1 MPHPEFSSIRARLEG
16 ANPVPLAMSLIHL
29 TGDLSLLEH
38 ITPHIRG
45 AWEHLESI
53 PTELAGDIR
62 NRMAACMVEMS
73 KGGAPVMAQ
82 PSSQVIQKM
91 MSAAVGEQVSEAYVP
106 MLLEQVGLQVSDQH
120 MLSHGRSQDLSAQT
134 DSGEHTH
141 PEGRT
146 DPGLIAQSDTPDV
159 SGDVTGDKGTPITK
173 TNALHVAII
182 GAGASGLC
190 AAIQLGKLGI
200 PYTIFEKNAEVGGT
214 WYENRYPGCAVD
226 TPNHFYQF
234 SFEPNNNWP
243 NYFSQR
249 DAIQAYL
256 QHCAD
261 KYEVRKHIRFNTEV
275 SAAVFD
281 EATQTWSIQVTSK
294 TTKQTTPQPSVQAAQ
309 QTTARARAN
318 HQETAKTTD
327 HTTGQTADE
336 AESVEHIQANAV
348 ICAVGQLNRPAIP
361 KLPGLEQ
368 YQGQVIHTA
377 QWPEQLDLT
386 GKKVALIG
394 TGASAVQVGPAIA
407 AQVESLAVLQR
418 SGSWVVRR
426 PNIDGVVSEDT
437 KWVLNNVPFY
447 APWYR
452 FQLFWAFGDGLFE
465 ALKIDPTWQG
475 GSESISAFN
484 ARLRESMM
492 KHIRRELAG
501 RDDLLKK
508 VVPDFPPFGK
518 RVLGDAGWYSM
529 LKRDNVRLETGAI
542 KQVHANAV
550 ELEDGTL
557 IEADILVMATGFQ
570 AGRMLWPMDIQGRG
584 GATIRQK
591 WGDDDPRAF
600 LGITAPEF
608 PNFFMMYGPNTNIG
622 HGGSALF
629 LAECQT
635 RYFMGL
641 IHALRTQPIRSVE
654 CREDVHDRYNQEID
668 SLLGQLS
675 WSHPSVSTWYKNAKG
690 RIVTN
695 QPWSL
700 LDYWRLTYEAKLTD
714 YHQVS

>member
-1 MPHPEFSSIRARLEG
+1 MLSFQRLKLLAGKRETVDLLKSVLLVICKSYLLFRYQHSMPHSDFSSIRARLEG

-38 ITPHIRG
+38 IVPHIRG

-53 PTELAGDIR
+53 PPALAGDIR
-62 NRMAACMVEMS
+62 ERMAACMVEMS
-73 KGGAPVMAQ
+73 KGGTPAMAQ

-120 MLSHGRSQDLSAQT
+120 MLNLART
-134 DSGEHTH
+134 ITPGEV
-141 PEGRT
+141 PSR
-146 DPGLIAQSDTPDV
+146 P
-159 SGDVTGDKGTPITK
+159 K
-173 TNALHVAII
+173 TNALHVVII

-190 AAIQLGKLGI
+190 AAIHLGKLGI

-256 QHCAD
+256 EHCAD
-261 KYEVRKHIRFNTEV
+261 KHEVRKHIRFNTEV
-275 SAAVFD
+275 SSVVFD
-281 EATQTWSIQVTSK
+281 EVTQTWSIQASQK
-294 TTKQTTPQPSVQAAQ
+294 TTKQTTD
-309 QTTARARAN
+309 N
-318 HQETAKTTD
+318 
-327 HTTGQTADE
+327 ADR
-336 AESVEHIQANAV
+336 VEYIQANAV

-368 YQGQVIHTA
+368 FQGQVVHTA
-377 QWPEQLDLT
+377 QWPEHLDVK
-386 GKKVALIG
+386 GKKIALIG

-542 KQVHANAV
+542 KQVHAKAV

-584 GATIRQK
+584 GVTIRQK

-600 LGITAPEF
+600 LGIAAPEF

-641 IHALRTQPIRSVE
+641 IQALRTQPIRSVE
-654 CREDVHDRYNQEID
+654 CRQEVHDRYNQEID
-668 SLLGQLS
+668 HLLGQLS

-700 LDYWRLTYEAKLTD
+700 LDYWRLTYEAKLSD
-714 YHQVS
+714 YHLVG

>member
-1 MPHPEFSSIRARLEG
+1 MSLSDFSSIRARLEG
-16 ANPVPLAMSLIHL
+16 ANPVPLAMSLIHM

-53 PTELAGDIR
+53 PPELAGEIR
-62 NRMAACMVEMS
+62 DRMAACMVEMS
-73 KGGAPVMAQ
+73 KGGTPAMAQ

-120 MLSHGRSQDLSAQT
+120 MLDRGCA
-134 DSGEHTH
+134 G
-141 PEGRT
+141 
-146 DPGLIAQSDTPDV
+146 DPASIAQSVTAAATRKV
-159 SGDVTGDKGTPITK
+159 TEDVTGSHSQANSK
-173 TNALHVAII
+173 TNDIHVVII

-256 QHCAD
+256 EHCAD
-261 KYEVRKHIRFNTEV
+261 KYDVRKNIRFNTEV

-281 EATQTWSIQVTSK
+281 EATQTWSIQAT
-294 TTKQTTPQPSVQAAQ
+294 TNATKQTPN
-309 QTTARARAN
+309 RATN
-318 HQETAKTTD
+318 Q
-327 HTTGQTADE
+327 QTADTTNLE
-336 AESVEHIQANAV
+336 TVHTPRQRTTQRDGETTHVEQIQANAV

-361 KLPGLEQ
+361 KLPGLTQ
-368 YQGQVIHTA
+368 FQGQVIHTA
-377 QWPEQLDLT
+377 QWPDQIDLK

-529 LKRDNVRLETGAI
+529 LKRDNVRLETGAL
-542 KQVHANAV
+542 KQVHAKAV

-584 GATIRQK
+584 GVTIRQK

-635 RYFMGL
+635 RYFLGL
-641 IHALRTQPIRSVE
+641 LQALSTQPIRSVE
-654 CREDVHDRYNQEID
+654 CRQEVHDRYNQEID
-668 SLLGQLS
+668 ALLGQLS
-675 WSHPSVSTWYKNAKG
+675 WSHASVSTWYKNAKG

-700 LDYWRLTYEAKLTD
+700 LDYWRLTYEAKLSD
-714 YHQVS
+714 YHLVS

>member
-1 MPHPEFSSIRARLEG
+1 MSHPDFSSIRARLEG
-16 ANPVPLAMSLIHL
+16 ANPVPLAMALIHM

-53 PTELAGDIR
+53 PPELAGDIR
-62 NRMAACMVEMS
+62 DRMAACMVEMNN
-73 KGGAPVMAQ
+73 GGTPVMAQ
-82 PSSQVIQKM
+82 PSSLVIQQM

-120 MLSHGRSQDLSAQT
+120 MLNLAQSVIQNEVQSGAQT
-134 DSGEHTH
+134 ND
-141 PEGRT
+141 
-146 DPGLIAQSDTPDV
+146 I
-159 SGDVTGDKGTPITK
+159 
-173 TNALHVAII
+173 HVVII

-200 PYTIFEKNAEVGGT
+200 PYTVFEKNAEVGGT

-249 DAIQAYL
+249 NAIQAYL
-256 QHCAD
+256 EHCAD
-261 KYEVRKHIRFNTEV
+261 KYDVRKHIRFNTEV
-275 SAAVFD
+275 SSAVFD
-281 EATQTWSIQVTSK
+281 EATQTWAIQATNKTSK
-294 TTKQTTPQPSVQAAQ
+294 QTIG
-309 QTTARARAN
+309 
-318 HQETAKTTD
+318 K
-327 HTTGQTADE
+327 

-377 QWPEQLDLT
+377 QWPDQLDFK

-492 KHIRRELAG
+492 KHIRRELVG

-542 KQVHANAV
+542 KQVHAKAV
-550 ELEDGTL
+550 ELEDGSL

-570 AGRMLWPMDIQGRG
+570 AGRMLWPMDIQGREG
-584 GATIRQK
+584 VTIRQK

-641 IHALRTQPIRSVE
+641 IQALRTQPIRSVE
-654 CREDVHDRYNQEID
+654 CRQDVHDRYNQEID

-700 LDYWRLTYEAKLTD
+700 LDYWRLTYEAKLSD
-714 YHQVS
+714 YHLVS

>member
-1 MPHPEFSSIRARLEG
+1 MSLSDFSSIRARLEG
-16 ANPVPLAMSLIHL
+16 ANPVPLAMSLIHM
-29 TGDLSLLEH
+29 TGELSLLEH
-38 ITPHIRG
+38 IMPHIRG

-53 PTELAGDIR
+53 PPELAADIR
-62 NRMAACMVEMS
+62 DRMAACMVEMHT
-73 KGGAPVMAQ
+73 GATPVMAQ
-82 PSSQVIQKM
+82 PSSVVIQKM

-106 MLLEQVGLQVSDQH
+106 MLLEQVGLQVSDQQ
-120 MLSHGRSQDLSAQT
+120 MLSRGRRDDSTARANSSESTRSPGQT
-134 DSGEHTH
+134 DPAS
-141 PEGRT
+141 
-146 DPGLIAQSDTPDV
+146 IAQS
-159 SGDVTGDKGTPITK
+159 GNREGTHAVCEEVIGSDRQPNAK
-173 TNALHVAII
+173 TNTLHVVII

-190 AAIQLGKLGI
+190 AAIQLGKQGI

-249 DAIQAYL
+249 NAIQAYL
-256 QHCAD
+256 EHCAD
-261 KYEVRKHIRFNTEV
+261 KYDVRQHIRFNTEV
-275 SAAVFD
+275 SSAIFD
-281 EATQTWSIQVTSK
+281 EATQTWTIQATNKTSK
-294 TTKQTTPQPSVQAAQ
+294 QTID
-309 QTTARARAN
+309 
-318 HQETAKTTD
+318 K
-327 HTTGQTADE
+327 

-377 QWPEQLDLT
+377 QWPDQLDLT

-465 ALKIDPTWQG
+465 ALKIDPSWQG

-492 KHIRRELAG
+492 KHIRRELVG

-542 KQVHANAV
+542 KQVHPKVV

-570 AGRMLWPMDIQGRG
+570 AGRMLWPMDIQGREG
-584 GATIRQK
+584 VTIRQK

-641 IHALRTQPIRSVE
+641 IQALRTQPIRSVE
-654 CREDVHDRYNQEID
+654 CRQDIHDRYNQEID
-668 SLLGQLS
+668 TLLGQLS

-700 LDYWRLTYEAKLTD
+700 LDYWRLTYEAKLSD
-714 YHQVS
+714 YHLVG

>member
-1 MPHPEFSSIRARLEG
+1 MSHPVFSLVRARLEG
-16 ANPVPLAMSLIHL
+16 ANPVPLAMSLIHM
-29 TGDLSLLEH
+29 TGDLSLLER

-53 PTELAGDIR
+53 PPELASDIR
-62 NRMAACMVEMS
+62 NRMATCMVEMGE
-73 KGGAPVMAQ
+73 GGAPVLAQ

-120 MLSHGRSQDLSAQT
+120 MLNLSQSATHGEVQ
-134 DSGEHTH
+134 SG
-141 PEGRT
+141 
-146 DPGLIAQSDTPDV
+146 A
-159 SGDVTGDKGTPITK
+159 K
-173 TNALHVAII
+173 TNDIHVAII

-190 AAIQLGKLGI
+190 AAIQLGELGI

-275 SAAVFD
+275 SSAVFD
-281 EATQTWSIQVTSK
+281 EATQTWTIQVTSK
-294 TTKQTTPQPSVQAAQ
+294 TTNHTIGL
-309 QTTARARAN
+309 TAN
-318 HQETAKTTD
+318 K
-327 HTTGQTADE
+327 
-336 AESVEHIQANAV
+336 AESVERIQANAV

-377 QWPEQLDLT
+377 QWPDQIDLT

-407 AQVESLAVLQR
+407 AQVGSLTVLQR

-542 KQVHANAV
+542 KQVHAKAV

-557 IEADILVMATGFQ
+557 IEAEILVMATGFQ
-570 AGRMLWPMDIQGRG
+570 AGRMLWPMDIQGRSG
-584 GATIRQK
+584 VTIRQK

-641 IHALRTQPIRSVE
+641 IQAIRTQLIRSVE
-654 CREDVHDRYNQEID
+654 CRQEVHDRYNQEID
-668 SLLGQLS
+668 HLLGQLS

-700 LDYWRLTYEAKLTD
+700 LDYWRLTYEAKLSD

>member
-1 MPHPEFSSIRARLEG
+1 MPHPDFSSIRARLEG
-16 ANPVPLAMSLIHL
+16 ANPVPLAMALIHM

-53 PTELAGDIR
+53 PPELAGDIR
-62 NRMAACMVEMS
+62 DRMAACMVEMNN
-73 KGGAPVMAQ
+73 GGTPVMAQ
-82 PSSQVIQKM
+82 PSSLVIQQM

-106 MLLEQVGLQVSDQH
+106 MLLEQVGLQVSDQQ
-120 MLSHGRSQDLSAQT
+120 MLSCGRRDDPTARANSSEPTRSAGQT
-134 DSGEHTH
+134 DPAS
-141 PEGRT
+141 
-146 DPGLIAQSDTPDV
+146 IAQSGNREGIHAV
-159 SGDVTGDKGTPITK
+159 CEEVTGSDRQPNAK
-173 TNALHVAII
+173 TNTLHVVII

-190 AAIQLGKLGI
+190 AAIQLGKQGI

-256 QHCAD
+256 EHCAD
-261 KYEVRKHIRFNTEV
+261 KYNVRKHIRFNTEV
-275 SAAVFD
+275 SSAVFD
-281 EATQTWSIQVTSK
+281 EVTQTWAIQATNKTSK
-294 TTKQTTPQPSVQAAQ
+294 QTID
-309 QTTARARAN
+309 
-318 HQETAKTTD
+318 K
-327 HTTGQTADE
+327 

-377 QWPEQLDLT
+377 QWPDQLDLT

-407 AQVESLAVLQR
+407 VQVESLAVLQR

-465 ALKIDPTWQG
+465 ALKIDPTWKG

-492 KHIRRELAG
+492 KHIRRELVG

-542 KQVHANAV
+542 KQVRPKAV

-570 AGRMLWPMDIQGRG
+570 AGRMLWPMDIQGREG
-584 GATIRQK
+584 VTIRQK

-641 IHALRTQPIRSVE
+641 IQALRTQPIRSVE
-654 CREDVHDRYNQEID
+654 CRQDIHDRYNQEID
-668 SLLGQLS
+668 TLLGQLS
-675 WSHPSVSTWYKNAKG
+675 WSHPSVSTWYKNANG

-700 LDYWRLTYEAKLTD
+700 LDYWRLTYEAKLSD
-714 YHQVS
+714 YHLVS

>member
-1 MPHPEFSSIRARLEG
+1 MPHPDFSSIRARLEG
-16 ANPVPLAMSLIHL
+16 ANPVPLAMSLIHM

-53 PTELAGDIR
+53 PAELAGDIR
-62 NRMAACMVEMS
+62 DRMAACMVEMS
-73 KGGAPVMAQ
+73 KGGSPSMAQ

-91 MSAAVGEQVSEAYVP
+91 MSAAVGEPVSEAYVP

-120 MLSHGRSQDLSAQT
+120 MLNL
-134 DSGEHTH
+134 
-141 PEGRT
+141 
-146 DPGLIAQSDTPDV
+146 AQSATHDEV
-159 SGDVTGDKGTPITK
+159 QSGAK
-173 TNALHVAII
+173 TNDIHIAII

-256 QHCAD
+256 EHCAD
-261 KYEVRKHIRFNTEV
+261 KYEVRQHIRFNTEV
-275 SAAVFD
+275 SAAVFN
-281 EATQTWSIQVTSK
+281 EATQTWTIQVTSK
-294 TTKQTTPQPSVQAAQ
+294 TTKQTTHQPTVRAVQQNTAQ
-309 QTTARARAN
+309 AS
-318 HQETAKTTD
+318 HQETTKTTD
-327 HTTGQTADE
+327 HTIGQTADN
-336 AESVEHIQANAV
+336 AQSVEHFQANAI

-361 KLPGLEQ
+361 KLPGLEH
-368 YQGQVIHTA
+368 YQGQIVHTA
-377 QWPEQLDLT
+377 QWPEHLDVK

-542 KQVHANAV
+542 KQVHAKAV

-584 GATIRQK
+584 GVTIRQK

-641 IHALRTQPIRSVE
+641 IQALRTQPIRSVE
-654 CREDVHDRYNQEID
+654 CRQEVHDRYNQDID
-668 SLLGQLS
+668 HLLGQLS

-700 LDYWRLTYEAKLTD
+700 LDYWRLTYEAKLSD
-714 YHQVS
+714 YHQVT

>member
-1 MPHPEFSSIRARLEG
+1 MSLSDFSSIRARLEG
-16 ANPVPLAMSLIHL
+16 ANPVPLAMSLIHM

-53 PTELAGDIR
+53 PPELTGDIR
-62 NRMAACMVEMS
+62 DRMAACMVEMS
-73 KGGAPVMAQ
+73 KGGSPSMAQ
-82 PSSQVIQKM
+82 PSSSVIQKM

-120 MLSHGRSQDLSAQT
+120 MLNLAQSATHDEVQSGAQT
-134 DSGEHTH
+134 NDIH
-141 PEGRT
+141 
-146 DPGLIAQSDTPDV
+146 I
-159 SGDVTGDKGTPITK
+159 
-173 TNALHVAII
+173 AII

-256 QHCAD
+256 EHCAD
-261 KYEVRKHIRFNTEV
+261 KYEVRQHIRFNTEV
-275 SAAVFD
+275 SSVVFD
-281 EATQTWSIQVTSK
+281 EATQTWLIQAIEKASQLSFNQATIE
-294 TTKQTTPQPSVQAAQ
+294 TTAQYSDHITIQTTNA
-309 QTTARARAN
+309 
-318 HQETAKTTD
+318 TD
-327 HTTGQTADE
+327 R
-336 AESVEHIQANAV
+336 VEHLHANAV

-368 YQGQVIHTA
+368 YQGRVIHTA
-377 QWPEQLDLT
+377 QWPDQIDLK

-492 KHIRRELAG
+492 KHIRRELVG

-529 LKRDNVRLETGAI
+529 LKRDNVRLETGEI
-542 KQVHANAV
+542 KQVHAKAV

-557 IEADILVMATGFQ
+557 LEADILVMATGFQ

-584 GATIRQK
+584 GVTIRQK
-591 WGDDDPRAF
+591 WSDDDPRAF

-641 IHALRTQPIRSVE
+641 IQALRTQPIRSVE
-654 CREDVHDRYNQEID
+654 CRQDVHDRYNQEID
-668 SLLGQLS
+668 RLLGQLS

-700 LDYWRLTYEAKLTD
+700 LDYWRLTYEAKLSD
-714 YHQVS
+714 YHLVG

>member
-1 MPHPEFSSIRARLEG
+1 MSHPDFSFIRARLEG
-16 ANPVPLAMSLIHL
+16 ANPVPLAMSLIHM
-29 TGDLSLLEH
+29 TGELSLLEH

-53 PTELAGDIR
+53 PPELASDIR
-62 NRMAACMVEMS
+62 NRMATCMVEMS
-73 KGGAPVMAQ
+73 KGSAPVMAQ

-120 MLSHGRSQDLSAQT
+120 MLNLSQSAAHGEVQ
-134 DSGEHTH
+134 SG
-141 PEGRT
+141 
-146 DPGLIAQSDTPDV
+146 A
-159 SGDVTGDKGTPITK
+159 K
-173 TNALHVAII
+173 TNDIHVAII

-275 SAAVFD
+275 SSAVFD
-281 EATQTWSIQVTSK
+281 EATQTWTIQVTSK
-294 TTKQTTPQPSVQAAQ
+294 TT
-309 QTTARARAN
+309 
-318 HQETAKTTD
+318 D
-327 HTTGQTADE
+327 HATRQTADK
-336 AESVEHIQANAV
+336 AEGVEHLQANAI

-377 QWPEQLDLT
+377 QWPDYIDLK

-407 AQVESLAVLQR
+407 AQVESLTVLQR

-542 KQVHANAV
+542 KQVHAKAV
-550 ELEDGTL
+550 ELEGGTL

-584 GATIRQK
+584 GVTIRQK

-641 IHALRTQPIRSVE
+641 IQALRTQPIRSVE
-654 CREDVHDRYNQEID
+654 CRQEVHDRYNQEID
-668 SLLGQLS
+668 HLLGQLS

-700 LDYWRLTYEAKLTD
+700 LDYWRLTYEAKLSD

>member
-1 MPHPEFSSIRARLEG
+1 MSHPDFSSIRARLEG
-16 ANPVPLAMSLIHL
+16 ANPVPLAMALIHM

-53 PTELAGDIR
+53 PPELAGDIR
-62 NRMAACMVEMS
+62 DRMAACMVEMNN
-73 KGGAPVMAQ
+73 GGTPVMAQ
-82 PSSQVIQKM
+82 PSSLVIQQM

-106 MLLEQVGLQVSDQH
+106 MLLEQVGLQVSDQQ
-120 MLSHGRSQDLSAQT
+120 MLNLAQSVIQNEVQSGAQT
-134 DSGEHTH
+134 ND
-141 PEGRT
+141 
-146 DPGLIAQSDTPDV
+146 I
-159 SGDVTGDKGTPITK
+159 
-173 TNALHVAII
+173 HVVII

-200 PYTIFEKNAEVGGT
+200 PYTVFEKNAEVGGT

-256 QHCAD
+256 EHCAD
-261 KYEVRKHIRFNTEV
+261 KYDVRKHIRFNTEV
-275 SAAVFD
+275 SSAVFN
-281 EATQTWSIQVTSK
+281 EATQTWAIQATNKTSK
-294 TTKQTTPQPSVQAAQ
+294 QTID
-309 QTTARARAN
+309 
-318 HQETAKTTD
+318 K
-327 HTTGQTADE
+327 
-336 AESVEHIQANAV
+336 AESVEHIQANVV

-377 QWPEQLDLT
+377 QWPDQLDFK

-492 KHIRRELAG
+492 KHIRRELVG

-542 KQVHANAV
+542 KQVHPKAV
-550 ELEDGTL
+550 ELEDGSL

-570 AGRMLWPMDIQGRG
+570 AGRMLWPMDIQGREG
-584 GATIRQK
+584 VTIRQK

-641 IHALRTQPIRSVE
+641 IQALRTQPIRSVE
-654 CREDVHDRYNQEID
+654 CRQDVHDRYNQEID

-700 LDYWRLTYEAKLTD
+700 LDYWRLTYEAKLSD
-714 YHQVS
+714 YHLVS

>member
-1 MPHPEFSSIRARLEG
+1 MSHPDFSSIRARLEG
-16 ANPVPLAMSLIHL
+16 ANPVPLAMALIHM

-53 PTELAGDIR
+53 PPELAGDIR
-62 NRMAACMVEMS
+62 DRMAACMVEMNN
-73 KGGAPVMAQ
+73 GGTPVMAQ
-82 PSSQVIQKM
+82 PSSLVIQQM

-120 MLSHGRSQDLSAQT
+120 MLNLAQSVIQNEVQSGAQT
-134 DSGEHTH
+134 ND
-141 PEGRT
+141 
-146 DPGLIAQSDTPDV
+146 I
-159 SGDVTGDKGTPITK
+159 
-173 TNALHVAII
+173 HVVII

-200 PYTIFEKNAEVGGT
+200 PYTVFEKNAEVGGT

-249 DAIQAYL
+249 NAIQAYL
-256 QHCAD
+256 EHCAD
-261 KYEVRKHIRFNTEV
+261 KYDVRKHIRFNTEV
-275 SAAVFD
+275 SSAVFN
-281 EATQTWSIQVTSK
+281 EATQTWAIQATNKTSK
-294 TTKQTTPQPSVQAAQ
+294 QTID
-309 QTTARARAN
+309 
-318 HQETAKTTD
+318 K
-327 HTTGQTADE
+327 

-377 QWPEQLDLT
+377 QWPDQLDLK

-492 KHIRRELAG
+492 KHIRRELVG

-542 KQVHANAV
+542 KQVHAKAV
-550 ELEDGTL
+550 ELEDGSL

-570 AGRMLWPMDIQGRG
+570 AGRMLWPMDIQGREG
-584 GATIRQK
+584 VTIRQK

-641 IHALRTQPIRSVE
+641 IQALRTQPIRSVE
-654 CREDVHDRYNQEID
+654 CRQDVHDRYNQEID

-700 LDYWRLTYEAKLTD
+700 LDYWRLTYEAKLSD
-714 YHQVS
+714 YHLVS

>member
-1 MPHPEFSSIRARLEG
+1 MSHSDFSSIRARLEG
-16 ANPVPLAMSLIHL
+16 ANPVPLAMSLIHM

-53 PTELAGDIR
+53 PPELSGDIR
-62 NRMAACMVEMS
+62 DRMAACMVEMS
-73 KGGAPVMAQ
+73 TGGNPAMAQ

-120 MLSHGRSQDLSAQT
+120 MLNLAQSATHDEVQSGAQT
-134 DSGEHTH
+134 NDIH
-141 PEGRT
+141 
-146 DPGLIAQSDTPDV
+146 I
-159 SGDVTGDKGTPITK
+159 
-173 TNALHVAII
+173 AII

-190 AAIQLGKLGI
+190 AAIQLGKLGV

-243 NYFSQR
+243 NYFSRR

-256 QHCAD
+256 EHCAE

-275 SAAVFD
+275 SSAVFD
-281 EATQTWSIQVTSK
+281 EATQTWSIQAIKNTSRL
-294 TTKQTTPQPSVQAAQ
+294 PFNQATQ
-309 QTTARARAN
+309 QTTAHGSHQKAN
-318 HQETAKTTD
+318 QTTIQTTTQETLQITIP
-327 HTTGQTADE
+327 TADDRDP
-336 AESVEHIQANAV
+336 VEHIQANAV

-361 KLPGLEQ
+361 KLPGLKH
-368 YQGQVIHTA
+368 YQGQIVHTA
-377 QWPEQLDLT
+377 QWPEHLDVK
-386 GKKVALIG
+386 GKNIALIG

-426 PNIDGVVSEDT
+426 PNINGVVSEDT

-542 KQVHANAV
+542 KQVHAKAV

-584 GATIRQK
+584 GVTIRQK

-629 LAECQT
+629 LAECRT

-641 IHALRTQPIRSVE
+641 IQALRTQPIRSVE
-654 CREDVHDRYNQEID
+654 CRQEVHDRYNQEID

-700 LDYWRLTYEAKLTD
+700 LDYWRLTYEAKLSD

>member
-1 MPHPEFSSIRARLEG
+1 MSLSDFSSIRARLEG
-16 ANPVPLAMSLIHL
+16 ANPVPLAMSLIHM
-29 TGDLSLLEH
+29 TGDLSLLAQ
-38 ITPHIRG
+38 IMPHIRG

-53 PTELAGDIR
+53 PPELAADIR
-62 NRMAACMVEMS
+62 DRMAACMVAMN
-73 KGGAPVMAQ
+73 KGATPVMAQ
-82 PSSQVIQKM
+82 PSSVVIQKM

-106 MLLEQVGLQVSDQH
+106 MLLEQVGLQVSDQQ
-120 MLSHGRSQDLSAQT
+120 MLNRGRRDDSAARANSGESTRSAGQT
-134 DSGEHTH
+134 DPAS
-141 PEGRT
+141 
-146 DPGLIAQSDTPDV
+146 LAQSGNREGTHAV
-159 SGDVTGDKGTPITK
+159 CEEVTGSDRQPNAK
-173 TNALHVAII
+173 TNTLHVVII

-190 AAIQLGKLGI
+190 AAIQLGKQGI

-256 QHCAD
+256 EHCAN
-261 KYEVRKHIRFNTEV
+261 KYEVRQHIRFNTEV
-275 SAAVFD
+275 SSAIFD
-281 EATQTWSIQVTSK
+281 EATQTWTIQATNK
-294 TTKQTTPQPSVQAAQ
+294 TNK
-309 QTTARARAN
+309 
-318 HQETAKTTD
+318 KTID
-327 HTTGQTADE
+327 K
-336 AESVEHIQANAV
+336 AESVEHMQANAV

-377 QWPEQLDLT
+377 QWPDQLDLK

-492 KHIRRELAG
+492 KHIRRELVG

-542 KQVHANAV
+542 KQVHAKAV

-570 AGRMLWPMDIQGRG
+570 AGRMLWPMDIQGRESV
-584 GATIRQK
+584 TIRQK

-641 IHALRTQPIRSVE
+641 IQALRTQPIRSVE
-654 CREDVHDRYNQEID
+654 CRQDVHDRYNQEID
-668 SLLGQLS
+668 RLLGQLS

-700 LDYWRLTYEAKLTD
+700 LDYWRLTYEAKLSD
-714 YHQVS
+714 YHLVS

>member
-1 MPHPEFSSIRARLEG
+1 MPHSDFNSIRARLEG
-16 ANPVPLAMSLIHL
+16 ANPVPLAMSLIHM

-53 PTELAGDIR
+53 PPELAGDIR
-62 NRMAACMVEMS
+62 DRMAACMVEMG
-73 KGGAPVMAQ
+73 KGGSPSMAQ
-82 PSSQVIQKM
+82 PSSQIIQKM

-120 MLSHGRSQDLSAQT
+120 MLNLAQSATYDEVQSSAQT
-134 DSGEHTH
+134 NDIH
-141 PEGRT
+141 
-146 DPGLIAQSDTPDV
+146 I
-159 SGDVTGDKGTPITK
+159 
-173 TNALHVAII
+173 AII

-256 QHCAD
+256 EHCAD
-261 KYEVRKHIRFNTEV
+261 KYEVRQHIRFNTEV
-275 SAAVFD
+275 SSVVFD
-281 EATQTWSIQVTSK
+281 EATQTWTIQATNTATKQTTNRASNQETADIANQETAQTNQQ
-294 TTKQTTPQPSVQAAQ
+294 TTKQTTDLTSQ
-309 QTTARARAN
+309 
-318 HQETAKTTD
+318 
-327 HTTGQTADE
+327 
-336 AESVEHIQANAV
+336 VEQIQANAV

-361 KLPGLEQ
+361 KLPGLEH
-368 YQGQVIHTA
+368 YQGQVVHTA
-377 QWPEQLDLT
+377 QWPEHLDVK

-407 AQVESLAVLQR
+407 AKVESLAVLQR

-426 PNIDGVVSEDT
+426 PNIDGVVSENT

-447 APWYR
+447 ATWYR

-501 RDDLLKK
+501 RDDLLRK

-529 LKRDNVRLETGAI
+529 LKRDNVRLETSAI
-542 KQVHANAV
+542 KQVYANAV

-584 GATIRQK
+584 GVTIRQK

-641 IHALRTQPIRSVE
+641 IQALRTQPIRSVE
-654 CREDVHDRYNQEID
+654 CRQEVHDRYNQEID
-668 SLLGQLS
+668 HLLGQLS

-700 LDYWRLTYEAKLTD
+700 LDYWRLTYEAKLSD

>member
-1 MPHPEFSSIRARLEG
+1 MSLSDFSSIRARLEG
-16 ANPVPLAMSLIHL
+16 ANSVPLAMSLIHM
-29 TGDLSLLEH
+29 TGDLSLLEQ
-38 ITPHIRG
+38 IVPHIRG

-53 PTELAGDIR
+53 PPELAGDIR
-62 NRMAACMVEMS
+62 DRMATCMVEMR
-73 KGGAPVMAQ
+73 KGGPPVMAE
-82 PSSQVIQKM
+82 PSSQVVQKM

-120 MLSHGRSQDLSAQT
+120 MLGRKRPASPAERTNTASQT
-134 DSGEHTH
+134 DPAS
-141 PEGRT
+141 
-146 DPGLIAQSDTPDV
+146 IAQS
-159 SGDVTGDKGTPITK
+159 VTHDATHKVTEHVTDRHRQSSAK
-173 TNALHVAII
+173 TNDIHVVII

-190 AAIQLGKLGI
+190 AAIQLGKLDI
-200 PYTIFEKNAEVGGT
+200 PYTIFEKNADVGGT

-256 QHCAD
+256 EHCAN
-261 KYEVRKHIRFNTEV
+261 KYDVRKNIRFNTEV

-281 EATQTWSIQVTSK
+281 EATRAWSIQVTNK
-294 TTKQTTPQPSVQAAQ
+294 TIKQTT
-309 QTTARARAN
+309 N
-318 HQETAKTTD
+318 QETAETTNQEIV
-327 HTTGQTADE
+327 QTIQQIPNQT
-336 AESVEHIQANAV
+336 SGSTSHVEHIQANAV

-361 KLPGLEQ
+361 KLPGLEH
-368 YQGQVIHTA
+368 YQGQVVHTA
-377 QWPEQLDLT
+377 QWPEHLDVK

-518 RVLGDAGWYSM
+518 RVLGDSGWYSM

-542 KQVHANAV
+542 KQVHAKAI

-557 IEADILVMATGFQ
+557 VEADILVMATGFQ
-570 AGRMLWPMDIQGRG
+570 AGRMLWPMDIQGRDG
-584 GATIRQK
+584 VTIRQK

-641 IHALRTQPIRSVE
+641 LQALRTQPIRSVE
-654 CREDVHDRYNQEID
+654 CRQEVHDRYNQEID
-668 SLLGQLS
+668 ALLGQLS

-700 LDYWRLTYEAKLTD
+700 LDYWRLTYEAKLSD
-714 YHQVS
+714 YHLVS

>member
-1 MPHPEFSSIRARLEG
+1 MSLSDFSSIRARLEG
-16 ANPVPLAMSLIHL
+16 ANPVPLAMSLIHM
-29 TGDLSLLEH
+29 TGELSLLEQ
-38 ITPHIRG
+38 IMPHIRG

-53 PTELAGDIR
+53 PPELAADIR
-62 NRMAACMVEMS
+62 DRMAACMVEMHT
-73 KGGAPVMAQ
+73 GAAPVMAQ
-82 PSSQVIQKM
+82 PSSVVIQKM

-106 MLLEQVGLQVSDQH
+106 MLLEQVGLQVSDQQ
-120 MLSHGRSQDLSAQT
+120 MLSRGRRDDSTARANSSESTRSAGQT
-134 DSGEHTH
+134 DPAS
-141 PEGRT
+141 
-146 DPGLIAQSDTPDV
+146 IAQSGNREGTHAV
-159 SGDVTGDKGTPITK
+159 CEEVTGSDRQPNAK
-173 TNALHVAII
+173 TNTLHVVII

-190 AAIQLGKLGI
+190 AAIQLGKQGI
-200 PYTIFEKNAEVGGT
+200 PYTIVEKNAEVGGT

-256 QHCAD
+256 EHCAD
-261 KYEVRKHIRFNTEV
+261 KYDVRQHIRFNTEV
-275 SAAVFD
+275 SSAIFD
-281 EATQTWSIQVTSK
+281 EVTQTWTIQAANKTSK
-294 TTKQTTPQPSVQAAQ
+294 QTID
-309 QTTARARAN
+309 
-318 HQETAKTTD
+318 K
-327 HTTGQTADE
+327 

-377 QWPEQLDLT
+377 QWPEHLDLT

-492 KHIRRELAG
+492 KHIRRELVG

-542 KQVHANAV
+542 KQVHAKAV

-557 IEADILVMATGFQ
+557 IEADILIMATGFQ
-570 AGRMLWPMDIQGRG
+570 AGRMLWPMDIQGRESV
-584 GATIRQK
+584 TIRQK

-608 PNFFMMYGPNTNIG
+608 PNFFIMYGPNTNIG

-641 IHALRTQPIRSVE
+641 IQALRTQPIRSVE
-654 CREDVHDRYNQEID
+654 CRQDVHDRYNQEID
-668 SLLGQLS
+668 RLLGQLS

-700 LDYWRLTYEAKLTD
+700 LDYWRLTYEAKLSD
-714 YHQVS
+714 YHLVG

>member
-1 MPHPEFSSIRARLEG
+1 MPHPDFSSIRARLEG
-16 ANPVPLAMSLIHL
+16 ANPVPLAMSLIHM
-29 TGDLSLLEH
+29 TGDLSLLDH

-53 PTELAGDIR
+53 PPELASDIR
-62 NRMAACMVEMS
+62 NRMATCIVEMS
-73 KGGAPVMAQ
+73 EGGAPVLAQ

-120 MLSHGRSQDLSAQT
+120 MLNL
-134 DSGEHTH
+134 
-141 PEGRT
+141 
-146 DPGLIAQSDTPDV
+146 AQSAPHGEV
-159 SGDVTGDKGTPITK
+159 QSGTK
-173 TNALHVAII
+173 TNDIHVAII

-261 KYEVRKHIRFNTEV
+261 KYEVRQHIRFNTEV
-275 SAAVFD
+275 SSAVFD
-281 EATQTWSIQVTSK
+281 EATQTWTIQVTSK
-294 TTKQTTPQPSVQAAQ
+294 TTKQTTHQPTVRAAQ
-309 QTTARARAN
+309 RNTAEAS
-318 HQETAKTTD
+318 HQETTKTTD
-327 HTTGQTADE
+327 HTIGLTADK
-336 AESVEHIQANAV
+336 AQSVEHIQANAV

-377 QWPEQLDLT
+377 QWPDQIDLK

-407 AQVESLAVLQR
+407 AQVESLTVLQR

-542 KQVHANAV
+542 KQVHAKAV
-550 ELEDGTL
+550 ELEGGTL

-584 GATIRQK
+584 GITIRQK

-641 IHALRTQPIRSVE
+641 IQAIRTQPIRSVE
-654 CREDVHDRYNQEID
+654 CRQDVHDRYNQEID
-668 SLLGQLS
+668 HLLGQLS

-700 LDYWRLTYEAKLTD
+700 LDYWRLTYEAKLSD

>member
-1 MPHPEFSSIRARLEG
+1 MSHPDFSSIRARLEG
-16 ANPVPLAMSLIHL
+16 ANPVPLAMSLIHM

-53 PTELAGDIR
+53 PSELASDIR
-62 NRMAACMVEMS
+62 DRMAAGMVEMNT
-73 KGGAPVMAQ
+73 GGNPAMAQ

-120 MLSHGRSQDLSAQT
+120 MLDRAHPSAPVERT
-134 DSGEHTH
+134 ASDEHAH
-141 PEGRT
+141 SVDRT
-146 DPGLIAQSDTPDV
+146 DPALKAGSLTHDV
-159 SGDVTGDKGTPITK
+159 SHDVTHVSKLTNAK

-256 QHCAD
+256 EHCAD
-261 KYEVRKHIRFNTEV
+261 KYEVRQHIRFDTEV
-275 SAAVFD
+275 SSAVFD
-281 EATQTWSIQVTSK
+281 EATQIWTIQATDK
-294 TTKQTTPQPSVQAAQ
+294 TTKQTTHPSTMSATQESTAQA
-309 QTTARARAN
+309 T

-327 HTTGQTADE
+327 HTGRQTIGK
-336 AESVEHIQANAV
+336 AENVERIQANAI

-361 KLPGLEQ
+361 KLPGLEH
-368 YQGQVIHTA
+368 YQGQVVHTA
-377 QWPEQLDLT
+377 QWPEHLDVK

-542 KQVHANAV
+542 KQVHAKAV

-584 GATIRQK
+584 GVTIRQK

-641 IHALRTQPIRSVE
+641 IQALRTQPIRSVE
-654 CREDVHDRYNQEID
+654 CRQEVHDRYNQDID
-668 SLLGQLS
+668 HLLGQLS

-700 LDYWRLTYEAKLTD
+700 LDYWRLTYEAKLSD
-714 YHQVS
+714 YHQIS

>member
-1 MPHPEFSSIRARLEG
+1 MSHPDFSFIRAHLEG
-16 ANPVPLAMSLIHL
+16 ANPVPLAMSLIHM
-29 TGDLSLLEH
+29 TGDLSLLAQ
-38 ITPHIRG
+38 IKPHVRG

-53 PTELAGDIR
+53 PPELAGDIR

-91 MSAAVGEQVSEAYVP
+91 MSTAVGEQVSEAYVP

-120 MLSHGRSQDLSAQT
+120 MLNLAQSVIQNEVQSGAQT
-134 DSGEHTH
+134 NDIH
-141 PEGRT
+141 
-146 DPGLIAQSDTPDV
+146 IV
-159 SGDVTGDKGTPITK
+159 
-173 TNALHVAII
+173 II

-281 EATQTWSIQVTSK
+281 EATQTWTLQVTS
-294 TTKQTTPQPSVQAAQ
+294 
-309 QTTARARAN
+309 
-318 HQETAKTTD
+318 KTTD

-336 AESVEHIQANAV
+336 AECVEHLQANAV

-377 QWPEQLDLT
+377 QWPDHIDLT

-407 AQVESLAVLQR
+407 AQVESLTVLQR

-426 PNIDGVVSEDT
+426 PNIDGVVGEDT

-518 RVLGDAGWYSM
+518 RVLGDAGWYGM
-529 LKRDNVRLETGAI
+529 LRRDNVRLETGAI
-542 KQVHANAV
+542 KQVHAKAV
-550 ELEDGTL
+550 ELEDGTS

-584 GATIRQK
+584 GVTIRKK

-654 CREDVHDRYNQEID
+654 CRQEVHDRYNQEID

-700 LDYWRLTYEAKLTD
+700 LDYWRLTYKAKLSD

>member
-1 MPHPEFSSIRARLEG
+1 MSHSDFSSIRARLEG
-16 ANPVPLAMSLIHL
+16 ANPVPLAMSLIHM

-53 PTELAGDIR
+53 PPELAGDIR
-62 NRMAACMVEMS
+62 DRMATCMVELS
-73 KGGAPVMAQ
+73 KGGTPIMAQ

-91 MSAAVGEQVSEAYVP
+91 MGAAVGEQVSEAYVP

-120 MLSHGRSQDLSAQT
+120 MLNLAQSATHNEVQSGAQT
-134 DSGEHTH
+134 NDIH
-141 PEGRT
+141 
-146 DPGLIAQSDTPDV
+146 I
-159 SGDVTGDKGTPITK
+159 
-173 TNALHVAII
+173 AII

-200 PYTIFEKNAEVGGT
+200 PYTIIEKNAEVGGT

-256 QHCAD
+256 EHCAD
-261 KYEVRKHIRFNTEV
+261 KYEVRQHIRFNTEV
-275 SAAVFD
+275 SSVVFD
-281 EATQTWSIQVTSK
+281 EATQTWTIQATQQATTQTTIRVSEQK
-294 TTKQTTPQPSVQAAQ
+294 TTQTTRHPNDSTNQ
-309 QTTARARAN
+309 
-318 HQETAKTTD
+318 
-327 HTTGQTADE
+327 
-336 AESVEHIQANAV
+336 VEHLHANAV

-368 YQGQVIHTA
+368 YQGRVIHTA
-377 QWPEQLDLT
+377 QWPDQIDLK

-492 KHIRRELAG
+492 KHIRRELVG

-542 KQVHANAV
+542 KQVHAKAV

-557 IEADILVMATGFQ
+557 LEADILVMATGFQ

-584 GATIRQK
+584 GVTIRQK

-641 IHALRTQPIRSVE
+641 IQALRTQPIRSVE
-654 CREDVHDRYNQEID
+654 CRQDVHDRYNQEID
-668 SLLGQLS
+668 RLLGQLS

-700 LDYWRLTYEAKLTD
+700 LDYWRLTYEAKLSD
-714 YHQVS
+714 YHLVG

>member
-1 MPHPEFSSIRARLEG
+1 
-16 ANPVPLAMSLIHL
+16 MSLIHM

-53 PTELAGDIR
+53 PPELAGDIR
-62 NRMAACMVEMS
+62 DRMAACMVEMS
-73 KGGAPVMAQ
+73 KGSLPAMAQ
-82 PSSQVIQKM
+82 PSSQTIQKM

-120 MLSHGRSQDLSAQT
+120 MLGLARRVTPSQRTGSRDR
-134 DSGEHTH
+134 TH
-141 PEGRT
+141 LAGRT
-146 DPGLIAQSDTPDV
+146 DRTSTAQS
-159 SGDVTGDKGTPITK
+159 GAHRANHEVTGDVAGSQRQSGVQ
-173 TNALHVAII
+173 TNDIHVVII

-256 QHCAD
+256 EHCAD
-261 KYEVRKHIRFNTEV
+261 EYDVRKNIRFDTEV
-275 SAAVFD
+275 STAVFN
-281 EATQTWSIQVTSK
+281 EATQTWSIQASK
-294 TTKQTTPQPSVQAAQ
+294 
-309 QTTARARAN
+309 
-318 HQETAKTTD
+318 
-327 HTTGQTADE
+327 QTAD
-336 AESVEHIQANAV
+336 ATGQVEHIQANAV

-361 KLPGLEQ
+361 KLPGLEKF
-368 YQGQVIHTA
+368 QGQVVHTA
-377 QWPEQLDLT
+377 QWPEHLDVKA
-386 GKKVALIG
+386 KKIALIG

-492 KHIRRELAG
+492 KHIRRELVG

-542 KQVHANAV
+542 KQVHAKAI
-550 ELEDGTL
+550 ELEDGTM
-557 IEADILVMATGFQ
+557 IDADILLMATGFQ
-570 AGRMLWPMDIQGRG
+570 AGKMLWPMDIQGRG
-584 GATIRQK
+584 GVTIRQK

-641 IHALRTQPIRSVE
+641 IQALRNQPIRSVE
-654 CREDVHDRYNQEID
+654 CRQEVHDHYNQEID
-668 SLLGQLS
+668 RLLGQLS

-700 LDYWRLTYEAKLTD
+700 LDYWRLTYEAKLSD
-714 YHQVS
+714 YHLVS

>member
-1 MPHPEFSSIRARLEG
+1 MSHSDFSSIRARLEG
-16 ANPVPLAMSLIHL
+16 ANPVPLAMSLIHM

-53 PTELAGDIR
+53 PPELAGDIR
-62 NRMAACMVEMS
+62 DRMATCMVELS
-73 KGGAPVMAQ
+73 KGGTPIMAQ

-91 MSAAVGEQVSEAYVP
+91 MGAAVGEQVSEAYVP

-120 MLSHGRSQDLSAQT
+120 MLNLAQSATHNEVQSGAQT
-134 DSGEHTH
+134 NDIH
-141 PEGRT
+141 
-146 DPGLIAQSDTPDV
+146 I
-159 SGDVTGDKGTPITK
+159 
-173 TNALHVAII
+173 AII

-200 PYTIFEKNAEVGGT
+200 PYTIIEKNAEVGGT

-256 QHCAD
+256 EHCAD
-261 KYEVRKHIRFNTEV
+261 KYEVRQHIRFNTEV
-275 SAAVFD
+275 SSVVFD
-281 EATQTWSIQVTSK
+281 EATQTWTIQATQQATTQTTIRVSEQK
-294 TTKQTTPQPSVQAAQ
+294 TTQTTRHPNDSTNQ
-309 QTTARARAN
+309 
-318 HQETAKTTD
+318 
-327 HTTGQTADE
+327 
-336 AESVEHIQANAV
+336 VEHLHANAV

-368 YQGQVIHTA
+368 YQGRVIHTA
-377 QWPEQLDLT
+377 QWPDQIDLK

-492 KHIRRELAG
+492 KHIRRELTG

-518 RVLGDAGWYSM
+518 RVLGDAGWYNM

-542 KQVHANAV
+542 KQVHAKAV

-584 GATIRQK
+584 GVTIRQK

-641 IHALRTQPIRSVE
+641 IQALRTQPIRSVE
-654 CREDVHDRYNQEID
+654 CRQDVHDRYNQEID
-668 SLLGQLS
+668 RLLGQLS

-700 LDYWRLTYEAKLTD
+700 LDYWRLTHEAKLSD
-714 YHQVS
+714 YHLVG

>member
-1 MPHPEFSSIRARLEG
+1 MSHPDFSSIRARLEG
-16 ANPVPLAMSLIHL
+16 ANPVPLAMALIHM

-53 PTELAGDIR
+53 PPELAGDIR
-62 NRMAACMVEMS
+62 DRMAACMVEMNN
-73 KGGAPVMAQ
+73 GGTPVMAQ
-82 PSSQVIQKM
+82 PSSLVIQQM

-120 MLSHGRSQDLSAQT
+120 MLNLAQSVIQNEVQSGAQT
-134 DSGEHTH
+134 ND
-141 PEGRT
+141 
-146 DPGLIAQSDTPDV
+146 I
-159 SGDVTGDKGTPITK
+159 
-173 TNALHVAII
+173 HVVII

-200 PYTIFEKNAEVGGT
+200 PYTVFEKNAEVGGT

-249 DAIQAYL
+249 NAIQAYL
-256 QHCAD
+256 EHCAD
-261 KYEVRKHIRFNTEV
+261 KYDVRKHIRFNTEV
-275 SAAVFD
+275 SSAVFN
-281 EATQTWSIQVTSK
+281 EATQTWAIQATNKTSK
-294 TTKQTTPQPSVQAAQ
+294 QTIG
-309 QTTARARAN
+309 
-318 HQETAKTTD
+318 K
-327 HTTGQTADE
+327 

-377 QWPEQLDLT
+377 QWPDQLDFK

-492 KHIRRELAG
+492 KHIRRELVG

-542 KQVHANAV
+542 KQVHAKAV
-550 ELEDGTL
+550 ELEDGSL

-570 AGRMLWPMDIQGRG
+570 AGRMLWPMDIQGREG
-584 GATIRQK
+584 VTIRQK

-641 IHALRTQPIRSVE
+641 IQALRTQPIRSVE
-654 CREDVHDRYNQEID
+654 CRQDVHDRYNQEID

-700 LDYWRLTYEAKLTD
+700 LDYWRLTYEAKLSD
-714 YHQVS
+714 YHLVS

>member
-1 MPHPEFSSIRARLEG
+1 MSHSDFSSIRARLEG
-16 ANPVPLAMSLIHL
+16 ANPVPLAMSLIHM

-38 ITPHIRG
+38 IAPHIRG

-53 PTELAGDIR
+53 PPELAGDIR
-62 NRMAACMVEMS
+62 DRMATCMVEMS
-73 KGGAPVMAQ
+73 KGGTPIMAQ

-106 MLLEQVGLQVSDQH
+106 MLLEQVGLQVSDQQ
-120 MLSHGRSQDLSAQT
+120 MLNLVQAATQDDVQSGAQT
-134 DSGEHTH
+134 NDIH
-141 PEGRT
+141 
-146 DPGLIAQSDTPDV
+146 I
-159 SGDVTGDKGTPITK
+159 
-173 TNALHVAII
+173 AII

-261 KYEVRKHIRFNTEV
+261 KYEVRQHIRFNTEV
-275 SAAVFD
+275 SSLVFD
-281 EATQTWSIQVTSK
+281 EATQTWTIQAKNK
-294 TTKQTTPQPSVQAAQ
+294 TT
-309 QTTARARAN
+309 
-318 HQETAKTTD
+318 E
-327 HTTGQTADE
+327 QTAH
-336 AESVEHIQANAV
+336 VEHIQANAV

-377 QWPEQLDLT
+377 QWPDQIDLT

-465 ALKIDPTWQG
+465 ALKIDPTWEG

-542 KQVHANAV
+542 KQVHAKAV

-584 GATIRQK
+584 GVTIRQK

-641 IHALRTQPIRSVE
+641 IQALRSQPIRSVE
-654 CREDVHDRYNQEID
+654 CRQEVHDRYNQDID
-668 SLLGQLS
+668 HLLGQLS

-700 LDYWRLTYEAKLTD
+700 LDYWRLTYEAKLSD
-714 YHQVS
+714 YHQIS

>member
-1 MPHPEFSSIRARLEG
+1 MSHPDFSSIRARLEG
-16 ANPVPLAMSLIHL
+16 ANPVPLAMALIHM

-53 PTELAGDIR
+53 PPELAGDIR
-62 NRMAACMVEMS
+62 DRMAACMVEMNN
-73 KGGAPVMAQ
+73 GGTPVMAQ
-82 PSSQVIQKM
+82 PSSLVIQQM

-120 MLSHGRSQDLSAQT
+120 MLNLAQSVIQNEVQSGAQT
-134 DSGEHTH
+134 ND
-141 PEGRT
+141 
-146 DPGLIAQSDTPDV
+146 I
-159 SGDVTGDKGTPITK
+159 
-173 TNALHVAII
+173 HVAII

-190 AAIQLGKLGI
+190 AAIQLGKQGI

-249 DAIQAYL
+249 NAIQAYL
-256 QHCAD
+256 EHCAD
-261 KYEVRKHIRFNTEV
+261 KYDVRKHIRFNTEV
-275 SAAVFD
+275 SSAVFD
-281 EATQTWSIQVTSK
+281 EATQTWAIQATNKTSK
-294 TTKQTTPQPSVQAAQ
+294 QTID
-309 QTTARARAN
+309 
-318 HQETAKTTD
+318 K
-327 HTTGQTADE
+327 

-377 QWPEQLDLT
+377 QWPDQLDFK

-492 KHIRRELAG
+492 KHIRRELVG

-542 KQVHANAV
+542 KQVHPKVV

-570 AGRMLWPMDIQGRG
+570 AGRMLWPMDIQGREG
-584 GATIRQK
+584 VTIRQK

-641 IHALRTQPIRSVE
+641 IQALRTQPIRSVE
-654 CREDVHDRYNQEID
+654 CRQDVHDRYNQEID

-700 LDYWRLTYEAKLTD
+700 LDYWRLTYEAKLSD
-714 YHQVS
+714 YHLVS

>member
-1 MPHPEFSSIRARLEG
+1 MLLSDFSSIRARLEG
-16 ANPVPLAMSLIHL
+16 ANPVPLAMSLIHM

-53 PTELAGDIR
+53 PPELAGDIR
-62 NRMAACMVEMS
+62 DRMAACMVEMS
-73 KGGAPVMAQ
+73 KGGSPSMTQ
-82 PSSQVIQKM
+82 PSSSIIQKM

-120 MLSHGRSQDLSAQT
+120 MLDRARSV
-134 DSGEHTH
+134 DSTS
-141 PEGRT
+141 T
-146 DPGLIAQSDTPDV
+146 AQSITH
-159 SGDVTGDKGTPITK
+159 GVTDDAKRNTKPSNAK
-173 TNALHVAII
+173 TNALHVVII

-256 QHCAD
+256 EHCAD
-261 KYEVRKHIRFNTEV
+261 KYEVRQHIRFNTEV
-275 SAAVFD
+275 SSVVFD
-281 EATQTWSIQVTSK
+281 EATQTWTIQATG
-294 TTKQTTPQPSVQAAQ
+294 T
-309 QTTARARAN
+309 
-318 HQETAKTTD
+318 ET
-327 HTTGQTADE
+327 
-336 AESVEHIQANAV
+336 IQANAV

-361 KLPGLEQ
+361 KLPGLEH
-368 YQGQVIHTA
+368 YQGQVVHTA
-377 QWPEQLDLT
+377 QWPEHLDVM
-386 GKKVALIG
+386 GKKAALIG

-426 PNIDGVVSEDT
+426 PNIDGVVSENT

-492 KHIRRELAG
+492 KHIRRELVG

-542 KQVHANAV
+542 KQVHAKAV
-550 ELEDGTL
+550 ELEGGTL

-584 GATIRQK
+584 GVTIRQK

-600 LGITAPEF
+600 LGIAAPEF

-641 IHALRTQPIRSVE
+641 IQALRTQPIRSVE
-654 CREDVHDRYNQEID
+654 CRQDIHDRYNQEID
-668 SLLGQLS
+668 RLLGQLS

-700 LDYWRLTYEAKLTD
+700 LDYWRLTYEAKLAD
-714 YHQVS
+714 YHLVG

>member
-1 MPHPEFSSIRARLEG
+1 MSHPDFSSIRARLEG
-16 ANPVPLAMSLIHL
+16 ANPVPLAMALIHM

-53 PTELAGDIR
+53 PPELAGDICD
-62 NRMAACMVEMS
+62 RMAACMVEMNN
-73 KGGAPVMAQ
+73 GGTPVMAQ
-82 PSSQVIQKM
+82 PSSLVIQQM

-120 MLSHGRSQDLSAQT
+120 MLSRERPFDPT
-134 DSGEHTH
+134 K
-141 PEGRT
+141 RT
-146 DPGLIAQSDTPDV
+146 DPANRADLTHLPVLAVTTQSV
-159 SGDVTGDKGTPITK
+159 NQEVTHEVLDEVCGGNRQSSTK
-173 TNALHVAII
+173 TNALHVVII

-190 AAIQLGKLGI
+190 AAIQLGKQGI

-256 QHCAD
+256 EHCAD
-261 KYEVRKHIRFNTEV
+261 KYNVRKHIRFNTEV
-275 SAAVFD
+275 SSVVFD
-281 EATQTWSIQVTSK
+281 EATQTWAIQATNKTSK
-294 TTKQTTPQPSVQAAQ
+294 QTID
-309 QTTARARAN
+309 
-318 HQETAKTTD
+318 K
-327 HTTGQTADE
+327 

-377 QWPEQLDLT
+377 QWPDQLDLT

-492 KHIRRELAG
+492 KHIRRELIG

-518 RVLGDAGWYSM
+518 RILGDAGWYSM

-542 KQVHANAV
+542 KQVHAKAV

-570 AGRMLWPMDIQGRG
+570 AGKMLWPMDIQGRG
-584 GATIRQK
+584 GVTIRQK

-641 IHALRTQPIRSVE
+641 IQALRTQPIRSVE
-654 CREDVHDRYNQEID
+654 CRQDVHDRYNQEID
-668 SLLGQLS
+668 RLLGQLS

-700 LDYWRLTYEAKLTD
+700 LDYWRLTYEAKLSD
-714 YHQVS
+714 YHLVG

>member
-1 MPHPEFSSIRARLEG
+1 MSHSDFSSIRARLDG
-16 ANPVPLAMSLIHL
+16 ANPVPLAMSLIHM

-38 ITPHIRG
+38 IMPHIRG

-53 PTELAGDIR
+53 PPELAGDIR
-62 NRMAACMVEMS
+62 DRMAACMVEMS
-73 KGGAPVMAQ
+73 KGGSPSMAQ

-120 MLSHGRSQDLSAQT
+120 MLDRAVPVDSVARTH
-134 DSGEHTH
+134 SGEHIH
-141 PEGRT
+141 SASQI
-146 DPGLIAQSDTPDV
+146 DPASTAQSV
-159 SGDVTGDKGTPITK
+159 SGDVNAEVNRDNKQSSLK
-173 TNALHVAII
+173 TNVLHVVII

-200 PYTIFEKNAEVGGT
+200 LYTILEKNAEVGGT

-256 QHCAD
+256 EHCAN
-261 KYEVRKHIRFNTEV
+261 KYEVRQHIRFNTEV
-275 SAAVFD
+275 SSVVFD
-281 EATQTWSIQVTSK
+281 EATQTWTIQATG
-294 TTKQTTPQPSVQAAQ
+294 T
-309 QTTARARAN
+309 
-318 HQETAKTTD
+318 ET
-327 HTTGQTADE
+327 
-336 AESVEHIQANAV
+336 IQANAV

-361 KLPGLEQ
+361 KLLGLEH
-368 YQGQVIHTA
+368 YQGQVVHTA
-377 QWPEQLDLT
+377 QWPEHLDVK
-386 GKKVALIG
+386 GKKAALIG

-492 KHIRRELAG
+492 KHIRRELVG

-542 KQVHANAV
+542 KQVHAKAV

-584 GATIRQK
+584 GVTIRQK

-641 IHALRTQPIRSVE
+641 IQALRTQPIRSVE
-654 CREDVHDRYNQEID
+654 CRQEVHDHYNQEID
-668 SLLGQLS
+668 RLLGQLS

-700 LDYWRLTYEAKLTD
+700 LDYWRLTYEAKLSD
-714 YHQVS
+714 YHLVS

>member
-1 MPHPEFSSIRARLEG
+1 MPHPDLSSIRARLEG
-16 ANPVPLAMSLIHL
+16 ANPVPLAMSLIHM

-53 PTELAGDIR
+53 PPELAGDIR
-62 NRMAACMVEMS
+62 DRMAACMVEMS
-73 KGGAPVMAQ
+73 KGGSPRMAQ

-91 MSAAVGEQVSEAYVP
+91 MSAAVGELVSEAYVP

-120 MLSHGRSQDLSAQT
+120 MLDRAHPVDSTVRT
-134 DSGEHTH
+134 DSGEHIH
-141 PEGRT
+141 ST
-146 DPGLIAQSDTPDV
+146 DQTDLAAKAQSV
-159 SGDVTGDKGTPITK
+159 SDDVTDDVNPDNKQSSLK
-173 TNALHVAII
+173 TNTLSVVII

-256 QHCAD
+256 EHCAD
-261 KYEVRKHIRFNTEV
+261 KYEVRQHIRFNTEV
-275 SAAVFD
+275 SSVVFH
-281 EATQTWSIQVTSK
+281 EATQTWTIQATQHATTQTTNRVTEQK
-294 TTKQTTPQPSVQAAQ
+294 TPQTTHHPNDSTKQ
-309 QTTARARAN
+309 
-318 HQETAKTTD
+318 
-327 HTTGQTADE
+327 
-336 AESVEHIQANAV
+336 VEHIQANAV

-361 KLPGLEQ
+361 KLPGLEH
-368 YQGQVIHTA
+368 YRGQVVHTA
-377 QWPEQLDLT
+377 QWPEQLEMK

-492 KHIRRELAG
+492 KHIRRELVG

-542 KQVHANAV
+542 KQVHAKAV

-570 AGRMLWPMDIQGRG
+570 AGRMLWPMDIQGLG
-584 GATIRQK
+584 GVTIRQK

-641 IHALRTQPIRSVE
+641 IQALRTQPIRSVE
-654 CREDVHDRYNQEID
+654 CRQDVHDRYNQEID

-700 LDYWRLTYEAKLTD
+700 LDYWRLTYEAKLSD
-714 YHQVS
+714 YHLVG

>member
-1 MPHPEFSSIRARLEG
+1 MSHSDISSIRARLEG
-16 ANPVPLAMSLIHL
+16 ANPVPLAMSLIHM

-38 ITPHIRG
+38 IAPHIRG

-53 PTELAGDIR
+53 PPELAGDIR
-62 NRMAACMVEMS
+62 DRMATCMVEMS
-73 KGGAPVMAQ
+73 KGGTPIMAQ

-106 MLLEQVGLQVSDQH
+106 MLLEQVGLQVSDQQ
-120 MLSHGRSQDLSAQT
+120 MLNLVQAATQDDVQSGAQT
-134 DSGEHTH
+134 NDIH
-141 PEGRT
+141 
-146 DPGLIAQSDTPDV
+146 I
-159 SGDVTGDKGTPITK
+159 
-173 TNALHVAII
+173 AII

-261 KYEVRKHIRFNTEV
+261 KYEVRQHIRFNTEV
-275 SAAVFD
+275 SSLVFD
-281 EATQTWSIQVTSK
+281 EATQTWTIQAKNK
-294 TTKQTTPQPSVQAAQ
+294 TT
-309 QTTARARAN
+309 
-318 HQETAKTTD
+318 E
-327 HTTGQTADE
+327 QTAH
-336 AESVEHIQANAV
+336 VEHIQANAV

-377 QWPEQLDLT
+377 QWPDQIDLT

-465 ALKIDPTWQG
+465 ALKIDPTWEG

-542 KQVHANAV
+542 KQVHAKAV

-584 GATIRQK
+584 GVTIRQK

-641 IHALRTQPIRSVE
+641 IQALRTQPIRSVE
-654 CREDVHDRYNQEID
+654 CRQEVHDRYNQEID
-668 SLLGQLS
+668 RLLGQLS

-700 LDYWRLTYEAKLTD
+700 LDYWRLTYEAKLSD
-714 YHQVS
+714 YHQVT

>member
-1 MPHPEFSSIRARLEG
+1 MSHPDFSSIRARLEG
-16 ANPVPLAMSLIHL
+16 ANPVPLAMALIHM

-53 PTELAGDIR
+53 PPELAGDIR
-62 NRMAACMVEMS
+62 DRMAACMVEMNN
-73 KGGAPVMAQ
+73 GGTPVMAQ
-82 PSSQVIQKM
+82 PSSLVIQQM

-106 MLLEQVGLQVSDQH
+106 MLLEQVGLQVSDQQ
-120 MLSHGRSQDLSAQT
+120 MLNLAQSVIQNEVQSGAQT
-134 DSGEHTH
+134 ND
-141 PEGRT
+141 
-146 DPGLIAQSDTPDV
+146 I
-159 SGDVTGDKGTPITK
+159 
-173 TNALHVAII
+173 HVVII

-200 PYTIFEKNAEVGGT
+200 PYTVFEKNAEVGGT

-256 QHCAD
+256 EHCAD
-261 KYEVRKHIRFNTEV
+261 KYDVRKHIRFNTEV
-275 SAAVFD
+275 SSAVFN
-281 EATQTWSIQVTSK
+281 EATQTWAIQATNKTSK
-294 TTKQTTPQPSVQAAQ
+294 QTID
-309 QTTARARAN
+309 
-318 HQETAKTTD
+318 K
-327 HTTGQTADE
+327 
-336 AESVEHIQANAV
+336 AESVEHIQANVV

-377 QWPEQLDLT
+377 QWPEQLDLK

-492 KHIRRELAG
+492 KHIRRELVG

-542 KQVHANAV
+542 KQVHPKAV
-550 ELEDGTL
+550 ELEDGSL

-570 AGRMLWPMDIQGRG
+570 AGRMLWPMDIQGREG
-584 GATIRQK
+584 VTIRQK

-641 IHALRTQPIRSVE
+641 IQALRTQPIRSVE
-654 CREDVHDRYNQEID
+654 CRQDVHDRYNQEID

-700 LDYWRLTYEAKLTD
+700 LDYWRLTYEAKLSD
-714 YHQVS
+714 YHLVS

>member
-1 MPHPEFSSIRARLEG
+1 MSHSDFSSIRARLDG
-16 ANPVPLAMSLIHL
+16 ANPVPLAMSLIHM

-38 ITPHIRG
+38 IMPHIRG

-53 PTELAGDIR
+53 PPELAGDIR
-62 NRMAACMVEMS
+62 DRMAACMVEMS
-73 KGGAPVMAQ
+73 KGGSPSMAQ

-120 MLSHGRSQDLSAQT
+120 MLDRAVPVDSVARTH
-134 DSGEHTH
+134 SGEHIH
-141 PEGRT
+141 SASQI
-146 DPGLIAQSDTPDV
+146 DPASTAQSV
-159 SGDVTGDKGTPITK
+159 SGDVNAEVNRDNKQSSLK
-173 TNALHVAII
+173 TNALHIVII

-190 AAIQLGKLGI
+190 AAIQLGKHGI

-256 QHCAD
+256 EHCAN
-261 KYEVRKHIRFNTEV
+261 KYEVRQHIRFNTEV
-275 SAAVFD
+275 SSVVFD
-281 EATQTWSIQVTSK
+281 EATQTWTIQATGTK
-294 TTKQTTPQPSVQAAQ
+294 T
-309 QTTARARAN
+309 
-318 HQETAKTTD
+318 
-327 HTTGQTADE
+327 
-336 AESVEHIQANAV
+336 IQANAV

-361 KLPGLEQ
+361 KLPGLEH
-368 YQGQVIHTA
+368 YQGQVVHTA
-377 QWPEQLDLT
+377 QWPEQLDVK
-386 GKKVALIG
+386 GKKAALIG

-492 KHIRRELAG
+492 KHIRRELVG

-542 KQVHANAV
+542 KQVHTNAV

-584 GATIRQK
+584 GVTIRQK

-641 IHALRTQPIRSVE
+641 IQALRTQPIRSVE
-654 CREDVHDRYNQEID
+654 CRQEVHDRYNQEID
-668 SLLGQLS
+668 RLLGQLS

-700 LDYWRLTYEAKLTD
+700 LDYWRLTYEAKLSD

>member
-1 MPHPEFSSIRARLEG
+1 MSLSDFSSIRARLDG
-16 ANPVPLAMSLIHL
+16 ANPVPLAMSLIHM

-38 ITPHIRG
+38 IMPHIRG

-53 PTELAGDIR
+53 PPELAADIR
-62 NRMAACMVEMS
+62 DRMAACMVEMN
-73 KGGAPVMAQ
+73 KGGTPVMAQ
-82 PSSQVIQKM
+82 PSSVVIQKM

-106 MLLEQVGLQVSDQH
+106 MLLEQVGLQVSDQQ
-120 MLSHGRSQDLSAQT
+120 MLSRGRRDDSA
-134 DSGEHTH
+134 S
-141 PEGRT
+141 
-146 DPGLIAQSDTPDV
+146 IAQS
-159 SGDVTGDKGTPITK
+159 GNREGTHAVCEEVIGSDRQPKAT
-173 TNALHVAII
+173 TSTLHVVII

-190 AAIQLGKLGI
+190 AAIQLGKQGI

-256 QHCAD
+256 DHCAD
-261 KYEVRKHIRFNTEV
+261 QYDVRKHIRFNTEV
-275 SAAVFD
+275 SSAVFD
-281 EATQTWSIQVTSK
+281 ETTQTWAIQATNKTSK
-294 TTKQTTPQPSVQAAQ
+294 QTID
-309 QTTARARAN
+309 
-318 HQETAKTTD
+318 K
-327 HTTGQTADE
+327 

-377 QWPEQLDLT
+377 QWPDQLDLT

-465 ALKIDPTWQG
+465 ALKIDPSWQG

-492 KHIRRELAG
+492 KHIRRELVG

-542 KQVHANAV
+542 KHVHAKAV

-570 AGRMLWPMDIQGRG
+570 AGRMLWPMDIQGREG
-584 GATIRQK
+584 VTIRQK

-635 RYFMGL
+635 RYFLGL
-641 IHALRTQPIRSVE
+641 IQALRTQPIRSVE
-654 CREDVHDRYNQEID
+654 CRQEVHDRYNQEID
-668 SLLGQLS
+668 HLLGQLS

-700 LDYWRLTYEAKLTD
+700 LDYWRLTYEAKLSD
-714 YHQVS
+714 YHLVS

>member
-1 MPHPEFSSIRARLEG
+1 MSHPDFSSIRARLEG
-16 ANPVPLAMSLIHL
+16 ANPVPLAMALIHM

-53 PTELAGDIR
+53 PPELAGDIR
-62 NRMAACMVEMS
+62 DRMAACMVEMNN
-73 KGGAPVMAQ
+73 GGTPVMAQ
-82 PSSQVIQKM
+82 PSSLVIQQM

-120 MLSHGRSQDLSAQT
+120 MLNLAQSVIQNEVQSGAQT
-134 DSGEHTH
+134 ND
-141 PEGRT
+141 
-146 DPGLIAQSDTPDV
+146 I
-159 SGDVTGDKGTPITK
+159 
-173 TNALHVAII
+173 HVAII

-200 PYTIFEKNAEVGGT
+200 PYTVFEKNAEVGGT

-256 QHCAD
+256 EHCAD
-261 KYEVRKHIRFNTEV
+261 KYEVRQHIRFNTEV
-275 SAAVFD
+275 SSAIFD
-281 EATQTWSIQVTSK
+281 EATQTWTIRATNKTSK
-294 TTKQTTPQPSVQAAQ
+294 QTID
-309 QTTARARAN
+309 
-318 HQETAKTTD
+318 K
-327 HTTGQTADE
+327 

-361 KLPGLEQ
+361 KLPGLGR

-492 KHIRRELAG
+492 KHIRRELVG

-542 KQVHANAV
+542 KQVHAKAV

-570 AGRMLWPMDIQGRG
+570 AGRMLWPMDIQGRAG
-584 GATIRQK
+584 VTIRQK

-641 IHALRTQPIRSVE
+641 IQALRTQTIRSVE
-654 CREDVHDRYNQEID
+654 CRQDIHDRYNQEID
-668 SLLGQLS
+668 NLLGQLS

-700 LDYWRLTYEAKLTD
+700 LDYWRLTYEAKLSD
-714 YHQVS
+714 YHLVS

>member
-1 MPHPEFSSIRARLEG
+1 MPDTALTDIRAHLEG
-16 ANPVPLAMSLIHL
+16 ANPVPLAMALIHL
-29 TGDLSLLEH
+29 TGDLSLLEQ
-38 ITPHIRG
+38 IAPHVRG

-53 PTELAGDIR
+53 PLELASSIR
-62 NRMAACMVEMS
+62 DRMATCLKDINATQT
-73 KGGAPVMAQ
+73 PVMAA
-82 PSSQVIQKM
+82 PSSQIIQQM
-91 MSAAVGEQVSEAYVP
+91 MSTAVGEAVSETYVP
-106 MLLEQVGLQVSDQH
+106 MLLEQVGLRVSDQH
-120 MLSHGRSQDLSAQT
+120 MLRAEDQT
-134 DSGEHTH
+134 ETQA
-141 PEGRT
+141 P
-146 DPGLIAQSDTPDV
+146 PKP
-159 SGDVTGDKGTPITK
+159 TPIFKTK
-173 TNALHVAII
+173 GRPFEVAII

-190 AAIQLGKLGI
+190 AAIQLKKLGI
-200 PYTIFEKNAEVGGT
+200 RYTIFEKNDEVGGT

-261 KYEVRKHIRFNTEV
+261 KYEVRSHVHFNTEV
-275 SAAVFD
+275 SAAVFN
-281 EATQTWSIQVTSK
+281 EETQTWLLHS
-294 TTKQTTPQPSVQAAQ
+294 
-309 QTTARARAN
+309 
-318 HQETAKTTD
+318 TD
-327 HTTGQTADE
+327 KTGQSHTKE
-336 AESVEHIQANAV
+336 ANAI

-361 KLPGLEQ
+361 KLPGLSQ
-368 YQGQVIHTA
+368 YEGQVVHTA
-377 QWPEQLDLT
+377 AWPEHLVVKD
-386 GKKVALIG
+386 KKIALIG

-407 AQVESLAVLQR
+407 DQVASLTVLQR

-465 ALKIDPTWQG
+465 ALKIDPTWEG

-501 RDDLLKK
+501 RDDLLQK

-518 RVLGDAGWYSM
+518 RVLGDSGWYKM
-529 LKRDNVRLETGAI
+529 LKRDNVRLETAAI
-542 KQVHANAV
+542 KQVHARAV
-550 ELEDGTL
+550 ELDDGTI

-570 AGRMLWPMDIQGRG
+570 AGRMLWPMDIQGRSG
-584 GATIRQK
+584 VTIREK

-629 LAECQT
+629 LAECQS

-641 IHALRTQPIRSVE
+641 IQALNTQNIRSVE
-654 CREDVHDRYNQEID
+654 CRQEVHDRYNDEID
-668 SLLGQLS
+668 SLLSKLS
-675 WSHPSVSTWYKNAKG
+675 WSHPAVSTWYKNAKG

-700 LDYWRLTYEAKLTD
+700 LDYWRLTYEAKLSD
-714 YHQVS
+714 YHQVR

>member
-1 MPHPEFSSIRARLEG
+1 MPLPDFSSIRARLEG
-16 ANPVPLAMSLIHL
+16 ANPVPLAMSLIHM

-38 ITPHIRG
+38 IMPHIRG

-53 PTELAGDIR
+53 PPELAGEIR
-62 NRMAACMVEMS
+62 DRMAACMVEMS
-73 KGGAPVMAQ
+73 KGGAPAMAQ

-120 MLSHGRSQDLSAQT
+120 MLHL
-134 DSGEHTH
+134 
-141 PEGRT
+141 
-146 DPGLIAQSDTPDV
+146 AQS
-159 SGDVTGDKGTPITK
+159 VTHDEMQAGAK
-173 TNALHVAII
+173 TNDIHVVII

-256 QHCAD
+256 EHCAD
-261 KYEVRKHIRFNTEV
+261 KYEVRQHIRFNTEV
-275 SAAVFD
+275 LSVVFD
-281 EATQTWSIQVTSK
+281 EATQTWTIQATDK
-294 TTKQTTPQPSVQAAQ
+294 TTKQTTHLPTMPATQESTAQ
-309 QTTARARAN
+309 VT
-318 HQETAKTTD
+318 HQEAAKTTD
-327 HTTGQTADE
+327 HTVRQTIGK
-336 AESVEHIQANAV
+336 AESVERIQANAI

-361 KLPGLEQ
+361 KLPGLEH

-377 QWPEQLDLT
+377 QWPEHLDVK

-407 AQVESLAVLQR
+407 EQVESLAVLQR

-426 PNIDGVVSEDT
+426 PNIDGVVSDDT

-542 KQVHANAV
+542 KQVHAKAI

-557 IEADILVMATGFQ
+557 IEAEILVMATGFQ

-584 GATIRQK
+584 GVTIRQK

-641 IHALRTQPIRSVE
+641 LQALRNQPIRSVE
-654 CREDVHDRYNQEID
+654 CHQEVHDRYNQEID
-668 SLLGQLS
+668 ALLRQLS

-700 LDYWRLTYEAKLTD
+700 LDYWRLTYEAKLSD
-714 YHQVS
+714 YHLVS

>member
-1 MPHPEFSSIRARLEG
+1 MPHTDLSFIRARLEG
-16 ANPVPLAMSLIHL
+16 ANPVPLAMALIHM
-29 TGDLSLLEH
+29 TGDLSLLEQ
-38 ITPHIRG
+38 IKPHVRG
-45 AWEHLESI
+45 AWEHLESV
-53 PTELAGDIR
+53 PPDLATSIR
-62 NRMAACMVEMS
+62 DRMATCMLQMHT
-73 KGGAPVMAQ
+73 GGRPALTE
-82 PSSQVIQKM
+82 PSSQTIQTM
-91 MSAAVGEQVSEAYVP
+91 MSAAVGETVSEAYVP
-106 MLLEQVGLQVSDQH
+106 MLLEQVGLQVSDQP
-120 MLSHGRSQDLSAQT
+120 MLRKKTQIEKALGKDL
-134 DSGEHTH
+134 
-141 PEGRT
+141 
-146 DPGLIAQSDTPDV
+146 DV
-159 SGDVTGDKGTPITK
+159 SHQAQR
-173 TNALHVAII
+173 TNDEAPTQREALSDSDFDQHSSSDNSNNVNNNLNVVII

-190 AAIQLGKLGI
+190 AAIQLGKQGI
-200 PYTIFEKNAEVGGT
+200 PYTIYEKNDEVGGT

-256 QHCAD
+256 EHCAT
-261 KYEVRKHIRFNTEV
+261 KYDVRRHIRFNTEV
-275 SAAVFD
+275 CSAEF
-281 EATQTWSIQVTSK
+281 EESTQTWTV
-294 TTKQTTPQPSVQAAQ
+294 
-309 QTTARARAN
+309 RA
-318 HQETAKTTD
+318 TD
-327 HTTGQTADE
+327 HTGRTDSRE
-336 AESVEHIQANAV
+336 ASVV

-361 KLPGLEQ
+361 KLPGLTQ

-377 QWPEQLDLT
+377 AWPSPLELKDKT
-386 GKKVALIG
+386 VALIG

-407 AQVESLAVLQR
+407 DQVASLAVLQR

-426 PNIDGVVSEDT
+426 PNIDGVVSADT

-465 ALKIDPTWQG
+465 ALKIDPHWQG
-475 GSESISAFN
+475 GSESISALN

-492 KHIRRELAG
+492 KHIRRELLG

-518 RVLGDAGWYSM
+518 RVLGDSGWYQM
-529 LKRDNVRLETGAI
+529 LKRDNVRLETAAI
-542 KQVHANAV
+542 KQVHAKSI

-557 IEADILVMATGFQ
+557 IEAEILVMATGFQ
-570 AGRMLWPMDIQGRG
+570 AGRMLWPMDIKGRG
-584 GATIRQK
+584 GVTIRQI

-600 LGITAPEF
+600 LGITAPKF

-641 IHALRTQPIRSVE
+641 IKALRTQPIRSVE
-654 CREDVHDRYNQEID
+654 CRQEVHDRYNDEID
-668 SLLGQLS
+668 ELLGKLS
-675 WSHPSVSTWYKNAKG
+675 WSHPSVSTWYKNAQG

-695 QPWSL
+695 QPWNL
-700 LDYWRLTYEAKLTD
+700 LDYWRLTHQAQLSD
-714 YHQVS
+714 YHLVH

>member
-1 MPHPEFSSIRARLEG
+1 MPHSDFSSIRARLEG

-38 ITPHIRG
+38 IVPHIRG

-53 PTELAGDIR
+53 PPALAADIR
-62 NRMAACMVEMS
+62 ERMAACMVEMS
-73 KGGAPVMAQ
+73 KGGTPAMAQ
-82 PSSQVIQKM
+82 PSSQGIQKM

-106 MLLEQVGLQVSDQH
+106 MLLEQVGLRVSDQH
-120 MLSHGRSQDLSAQT
+120 MLGLGRSVDPASRT
-134 DSGEHTH
+134 DSGKRTH
-141 PEGRT
+141 STGRI
-146 DPGLIAQSDTPDV
+146 DPASAAHSVAQDTSHEVNAD
-159 SGDVTGDKGTPITK
+159 ITVCDSQSSPK
-173 TNALHVAII
+173 TNALHVVII

-190 AAIQLGKLGI
+190 AAIHLGKLGI

-249 DAIQAYL
+249 NAIQAYL
-256 QHCAD
+256 EHCAD
-261 KYEVRKHIRFNTEV
+261 KYEVRQHIRFNTEV
-275 SAAVFD
+275 SSVVFD
-281 EATQTWSIQVTSK
+281 EATQTWSVQASK
-294 TTKQTTPQPSVQAAQ
+294 KTIKQTTDD
-309 QTTARARAN
+309 
-318 HQETAKTTD
+318 TD
-327 HTTGQTADE
+327 R
-336 AESVEHIQANAV
+336 VEYIQANAV

-368 YQGQVIHTA
+368 FQGQVVHTA
-377 QWPEQLDLT
+377 QWPEHLDVK
-386 GKKVALIG
+386 GKKIALIG

-542 KQVHANAV
+542 KQVHAKAI
-550 ELEDGTL
+550 ELEDDTL

-584 GATIRQK
+584 GVTIRQK

-641 IHALRTQPIRSVE
+641 IQALRNQPIRSVE
-654 CREDVHDRYNQEID
+654 CRQEVHDRYNQEID
-668 SLLGQLS
+668 RLLGQLS

-700 LDYWRLTYEAKLTD
+700 LDYWRLTYAAKLSD
-714 YHQVS
+714 YHLIS

>member
-1 MPHPEFSSIRARLEG
+1 MLLSDFSSIRARLEG
-16 ANPVPLAMSLIHL
+16 ANPVPLAMSLIHM

-53 PTELAGDIR
+53 PPELAGDIR
-62 NRMAACMVEMS
+62 DRMAACMVEMS
-73 KGGAPVMAQ
+73 KGGSPSMAQ
-82 PSSQVIQKM
+82 PSSSVIQKM

-120 MLSHGRSQDLSAQT
+120 MLNLAQSATHDEVQSGAQT
-134 DSGEHTH
+134 NDIH
-141 PEGRT
+141 
-146 DPGLIAQSDTPDV
+146 I
-159 SGDVTGDKGTPITK
+159 
-173 TNALHVAII
+173 AII

-190 AAIQLGKLGI
+190 AAIQLGKVGI

-256 QHCAD
+256 EHCAD
-261 KYEVRKHIRFNTEV
+261 KHEVRKHIRFNTEV
-275 SAAVFD
+275 SSVVFD
-281 EATQTWSIQVTSK
+281 EATQTWTIQATNTGTK
-294 TTKQTTPQPSVQAAQ
+294 QTTNRATNQETANIANQETAQTNQQTTKQTTDSTSQI
-309 QTTARARAN
+309 
-318 HQETAKTTD
+318 
-327 HTTGQTADE
+327 
-336 AESVEHIQANAV
+336 EHLQANAV

-361 KLPGLEQ
+361 KLPGLEH
-368 YQGQVIHTA
+368 YQGQVVHTA
-377 QWPEQLDLT
+377 QWPEHLDVK
-386 GKKVALIG
+386 GKKAALIG

-492 KHIRRELAG
+492 KHIRRELTG

-584 GATIRQK
+584 GVTIRQK

-641 IHALRTQPIRSVE
+641 IQALRTQPIRSVE
-654 CREDVHDRYNQEID
+654 CRQEVHDRYNQEID
-668 SLLGQLS
+668 RLLGQLS

-700 LDYWRLTYEAKLTD
+700 LDYWRLTYEAKLSD
-714 YHQVS
+714 YHLVS